1 MEEGLYLNKLVIT
14 MNVNNTYLS
23 KVFHF
28 CAAHKY
34 GNENWSDEKNKE
46 VFGKDVM
53 VHGHNY
59 ELHITVKGDLNPDTG
74 FIVDLEYLKKL
85 VKENVISKL
94 DHTQFE
100 KDVAWFKGRQPSTE
114 NLVVFIWESIEKDLE
129 GCFLHRIRLIE
140 TPTIYTDYYGE

>member
-1 MEEGLYLNKLVIT
+1 
-14 MNVNNTYLS
+14 MNGNNTYLT

-34 GNENWSDEKNKE
+34 GNKKWSDEKNKE

-85 VKENVISKL
+85 VQKNVISKL

-100 KDVAWFKGRQPSTE
+100 KDIAWFKGKQPSTE
-114 NLVVFIWESIEKDLE
+114 NLVVFIWDSIEKDLE

-140 TPTIYTDYYGE
+140 TPTIYTDYYGK